1 MISNINLFLFED
13 LRIYNPI
20 QFFRTRKAT
29 ALSLTLLLSDTDQE
43 AGEAKENEQG
53 VMSQAATARLVASM
67 ELLSEGFSTWE
78 VYIKS
83 SEVLRTLF
91 MYAGDG
97 QPSSLHINRTART
110 AIFHIANTH
119 MPLVIGTL
127 TYDMMNAQKMEDRL
141 ACMRVINMFARKVSC
156 FGLTRCSRYLLIC
169 WMK

>member
-1 MISNINLFLFED
+1 MIS
-13 LRIYNPI
+13 I